1 MSNIDWTPAPKTQPA
16 PAAAPSS
23 MDGWEEVEAMLSA
36 KDDATAG
43 ERERCAAI
51 VSGEIERG
59 RLRGI
64 PDTSGVMVI
73 LHRIVA
79 AISNA

>member
-1 MSNIDWTPAPKTQPA
+1 MSDPIALPPDDVT
-16 PAAAPSS
+16 
-23 MDGWEEVEAMLSA
+23 DGWDDVEEMVLA
-36 KDDATAG
+36 KDEPMMA
-43 ERERCAAI
+43 ERDRCAAI

-73 LHRIVA
+73 LHRIYA